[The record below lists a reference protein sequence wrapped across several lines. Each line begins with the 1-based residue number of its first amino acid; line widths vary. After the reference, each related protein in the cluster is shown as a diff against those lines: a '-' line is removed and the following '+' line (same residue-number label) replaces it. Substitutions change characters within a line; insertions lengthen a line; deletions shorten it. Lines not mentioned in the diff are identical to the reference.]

1 MGKNKRNFKF
11 NNLSF
16 LGSSIINDATFID
29 YYNRLCQIALNMFTW
44 ENMPSSMN
52 QEYLEQTLF
61 YFGKAAFL
69 YDKNLGYINTKCSSN
84 GQVNLYGLPTKFNCY
99 SFDYQEHRKLY
110 TGLKPDADEKD
121 TTQAI
126 LIRNNIDMTSTA
138 QSVELF
144 AYRLYNAERTM
155 DTNIILQKMPFFI
168 ACEDSQKLTFQNLF
182 SQIEGNKIVIFGE
195 KNGAD
200 LNSIR
205 AIKTETPFICDKLS
219 DYKKEIWNDF
229 LTFLGINNLQ
239 VEKKERLIS
248 DEANSNNEVINY
260 NLMARLKYR
269 QIACEEFNDL
279 FGTNISVK
287 LNSDLKNIIKQT
299 ESIINYSNTP
309 NETLEEVTENE

>member
-1 MGKNKRNFKF
+1 MSKKKNFKF

-16 LGSSIINDATFID
+16 LESSITNDRTFID
-29 YYNRLCQIALNMFTW
+29 YYYRLSQIALNMFSW
-44 ENMPSSMN
+44 ENLPSSMN

-61 YFGKAAFL
+61 YFGKCSLL
-69 YDKNLGYINTKCSSN
+69 YSDKYGFINTKCSSN
-84 GQVNLYGLPTKFNCY
+84 GQVNIYGLPTKFNCY
-99 SFDYQEHRKLY
+99 SFDFQEHRKLY
-110 TGLKPDADEKD
+110 TGLKNTTGEKD
-121 TTQAI
+121 TEQAI
-126 LIRNNIDMTSTA
+126 LVRNNIDMIPTA
-138 QSVELF
+138 QSIELF

-182 SQIEGNKIVIFGE
+182 CQIEGNKVVVYGE
-195 KNGAD
+195 KNGVD

-205 AIKTETPFICDKLS
+205 SIKTETPFICDKLS

-269 QIACEEFNDL
+269 QIACEQFNEL
-279 FGTNISVK
+279 FGTKISVK

-299 ESIINYSNTP
+299 ESIINYNTN
-309 NETLEEVTENE
+309 NEVIEDE

>member
-1 MGKNKRNFKF
+1 MSKKKNFKF

-16 LGSSIINDATFID
+16 LESSITNDKTFID
-29 YYNRLCQIALNMFTW
+29 YYYRLSQIALNMFSW
-44 ENMPSSMN
+44 ENLPSSMN

-61 YFGKAAFL
+61 YFGKSALL
-69 YDKNLGYINTKCSSN
+69 YTDKYGFINTKCSSN
-84 GQVNLYGLPTKFNCY
+84 GQVNIYGLPTKFNCY
-99 SFDYQEHRKLY
+99 SFDFQEHRLLY
-110 TGLKPDADEKD
+110 TGLKPKNTDIKD
-121 TTQAI
+121 TQQAI
-126 LIRNNIDMTSTA
+126 LVRNNIDMIPTA
-138 QSVELF
+138 QSIELF

-182 SQIEGNKIVIFGE
+182 SQIEGNKVVVYGE
-195 KNGAD
+195 KNSVD

-269 QIACEEFNDL
+269 QIACEQFNEL
-279 FGTNISVK
+279 FGTKISVK

-299 ESIINYSNTP
+299 ESIINYNTN
-309 NETLEEVTENE
+309 NEVIEDE

>member
-16 LGSSIINDATFID
+16 LESSVINNATFID

-44 ENMPSSMN
+44 ENLPSSMN
-52 QEYLEQTLF
+52 QEFLEQTLF
-61 YFGKAAFL
+61 YFGKASFL

-110 TGLKPDADEKD
+110 TGLKPDTEEKD

-126 LIRNNIDMTSTA
+126 LVRNNIDMTPTA
-138 QSVELF
+138 QSIELF

-279 FGTNISVK
+279 FGTDISVK

-299 ESIINYSNTP
+299 ESIINYANDDLNKT
-309 NETLEEVTENE
+309 EVAILE